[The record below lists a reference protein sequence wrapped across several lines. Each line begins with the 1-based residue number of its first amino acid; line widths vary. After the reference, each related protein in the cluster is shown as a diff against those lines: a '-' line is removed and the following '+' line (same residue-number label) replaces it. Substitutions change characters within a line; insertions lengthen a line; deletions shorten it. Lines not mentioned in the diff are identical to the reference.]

1 MKESVLWRRLDRV
14 VGTRL
19 RARYKNKESGVAM
32 VMALMFILVVLL
44 TSTLLLG
51 ILLSQALPYR
61 NNARNAQ
68 GKVAAEAGLQ
78 AGLSFLRTAESYYET
93 GNYDKLMPAT
103 AADPSKTSLDETYA
117 VETAT
122 ASSSATGTAKVVTLN
137 YVPVNDTTS
146 GTTAVST
153 SSSTHDQKL
162 SYRIQIGY
170 YDGDPNTT
178 GKLVSDATK
187 LSTVKYAVVVSY
199 GYVNRYPDGRT
210 AGTEADPV
218 RTAAA
223 IYKFGQSSEI
233 PLGGGGGG
241 GGSPMRNV
249 PMEDEG
255 APWIYVASKT
265 TDANGDLDTITAMND
280 IDESHGN
287 DYNAINGNYID
298 GRQVEAGYD
307 QTVPDPRDSLCF
319 VATTDTDGNI
329 DPSKSAVEGSAIRLF
344 RQAVQTGTR
353 TLKYSEYCKKN
364 GKYKHLNQWAYGKDD
379 SIRLKGT
386 NLCMTGLDTSY
397 RTLGGGKAQ
406 DGAMRLTTCGNSYS
420 PAVSDGKVEAG
431 TGTTWQSQGYDT
443 EAELNDPNSLLNKFQ
458 KWGFFLGFVNAGYVN
473 FGKNNT
479 DDANKLYYSRGE
491 MHSNGSDYKH
501 TLFQTMYAQRI
512 ANANSLASAK
522 WGQCD
527 ANVSSKQYGS
537 DATGG
542 DSCFLIST
550 QWTDH
555 FYDNGHMS
563 AGDIWTYAESL
574 GSGGEAGWNTNQVVS
589 YSGSCMFAGNNGGDI
604 AITKQC
610 FVNAAPSYSYCYS
623 TLLYGKD
630 MDTMSWQYP
639 CPVTSVGVQ
648 SKFDNIIY
656 DRGSDGIDG
665 KKLTTLRMTWGQSGN
680 RHDNA
685 SSATISYRCL
695 YTDGNSAGSWL
706 KINNGNCPT
715 ASTSNNSSF
724 YRFEYVG
731 SKSVYNY
738 KFVLA
743 STYDGKDDDTTNSL
757 CLTEMTN
764 GLTGANYASGDHGN
778 AYFYQVQ
785 KYAPK
790 VVLQKCTKSTTNVLG
805 EVSYP
810 QQWNGVRPDGGGGS
824 GGGTSSK
831 SYKVMTTAS
840 VSYASSKYVDAANW
854 KW

>member
-1 MKESVLWRRLDRV
+1 MKESVLWRRLDRA

-61 NNARNAQ
+61 NNSRNAQ

-78 AGLSFLRTAESYYET
+78 AGLSFLRTTESYYET

-103 AADPSKTSLDETYA
+103 TADPSKTSLDETYA

-170 YDGDPNTT
+170 YDGDPNAG
-178 GKLVSDATK
+178 GKLISDATK
-187 LSTVKYAVVVSY
+187 LSAVKYAVVVSY

-223 IYKFGQSSEI
+223 MYKFGQAKENI
-233 PLGGGGGG
+233 RRGNAVV
-241 GGSPMRNV
+241 GSPMRSI

-255 APWIYVASKT
+255 APWILVESTT
-265 TDANGDLDTITAMND
+265 TDSNGDLDTITTKER

-287 DYNAINGNYID
+287 WDYLW
-298 GRQVEAGYD
+298 EGYEKA
-307 QTVPDPRDSLCF
+307 VPDPRNSLCF
-319 VATTDTDGNI
+319 VATTDSDGNI
-329 DPSKSAVEGSAIRLF
+329 DPNKSAGENSAVRLF
-344 RQAVQTGTR
+344 RAAVQTGDK
-353 TLKYSEYCKKN
+353 TLQYSEYCKKS
-364 GKYKHLNQWAYGKDD
+364 GKYSKLNQWVYGNDD
-379 SIRLKGT
+379 SIRLKDT

-397 RTLGGGKAQ
+397 RTLHGGKAQ
-406 DGAMRLTTCGNSYS
+406 DGAIRLKTCGNSYS
-420 PAVSDGKVEAG
+420 PAVSDGKVDPG
-431 TGTTWQSQGYDT
+431 TGATWQPGGQGYDT
-443 EAELNDPNSLLNKFQ
+443 DAELNDPNSLLNKYQ

-473 FGKNNT
+473 FGKKGTADENT
-479 DDANKLYYSRGE
+479 LYYSQGE
-491 MHSNGSDYKH
+491 MHSNSGEYDH
-501 TLFQTMYAQRI
+501 TMFQTMYAQRI
-512 ANANSLASAK
+512 ANANSIASAK

-527 ANVSSKQYGS
+527 ANLSSKQYGS

-550 QWTDH
+550 QWTSQ
-555 FYDNGHMS
+555 FSDNGHTS
-563 AGDIWTYAESL
+563 AGNIRTFAESL
-574 GSGGEAGWNTNQVVS
+574 GSGGEAGWNTNQIVS
-589 YSGSCMFAGNNGGDI
+589 DSGACMSSGNNGGSV

-610 FVNAAPSYSYCYS
+610 FVNAAPGYSYCYS
-623 TLLYGKD
+623 TLMYGAD
-630 MDTMSWQYP
+630 MAGGSWQYP
-639 CPVTSVGVQ
+639 CPITSNNVQ

-656 DRGSDGIDG
+656 DRGTDGIDG
-665 KKLTTLRMTWGQSGN
+665 KKLTTLRMTWGQSGDRN
-680 RHDNA
+680 YGA
-685 SSATISYRCL
+685 STATINYRCIKANG
-695 YTDGNSAGSWL
+695 TTAGSWL
-706 KINNGNCPT
+706 TIVDGNCPT
-715 ASTSNNSSF
+715 ASVGNDSSF
-724 YRFEYVG
+724 YRFEFVKEG
-731 SKSVYNY
+731 SVYNY

-743 STYDGKDDDTTNSL
+743 SSYDGKDDATTNSL

-764 GLTGANYASGDHGN
+764 GLTGADYASNGTN
-778 AYFYQVQ
+778 YFYSVQ
-785 KYAPK
+785 KYALK
-790 VVLQKCTKSTTNVLG
+790 VVLQKCTESTENVLG
-805 EVSYP
+805 EVSHP
-810 QQWNGVRPDGGGGS
+810 QQWNGVKRETAGIGGS
-824 GGGTSSK
+824 TG
-831 SYKVMTTAS
+831 SYTTQVTAS